1 MKKIIVAAFL
11 FFMQGNYA
19 QESKSIDFATV
30 DSREKAIQLYQE
42 KSLEKVYLMALDFG
56 GTDADVNIVYAPLFA
71 KEKKEQLDKKLEKW
85 LIEGKKIGMKVEPE
99 YKGKSFIPS
108 KLIFKVYGEENLT
121 EVIEIW

>member
-1 MKKIIVAAFL
+1 
-11 FFMQGNYA
+11 
-19 QESKSIDFATV
+19 
-30 DSREKAIQLYQE
+30 
-42 KSLEKVYLMALDFG
+42 
-56 GTDADVNIVYAPLFA
+56 VNIVYAPLFA